1 MSMQQTPAGVIPQWT
16 VADRLRKARIA
27 AGLEQAELA
36 RDIDVSRNT
45 VSNYESG
52 HVTPRRIVLRAWSL
66 RTGVPLEWIETGV
79 APGSGDDPHDGS
91 RSPNYGLIA
100 SPVRPWTARRSALSP
115 ARVRDAA

>member
-1 MSMQQTPAGVIPQWT
+1 MQQTPAGVIPQWT

-45 VSNYESG
+45 VHNYETEK
-52 HVTPRRIVLRAWSL
+52 VAPRRIVLRAWAL

-79 APGSGDDPHDGS
+79 APGGGGDPHEGLK
-91 RSPNYGLIA
+91 SPNYGLIA
-100 SPVRPWTARRSALSP
+100 QPVSLRHAPRRVDAP
-115 ARVRDAA
+115 APVRDAA